1 MLFYYAPLA
10 ASCVSDDSCCAPVVS
25 CQLLASVQRQLIA
38 ICSVWL
44 MVLFPS
50 TYSIRFAVRNVERV
64 PRHPILHRLPS
75 SLIAGS
81 VSVYCYCHA
90 SSFDAA
96 CYPSTKASSPCAS
109 AAACQRHSM
118 PRQLLRVVDMFLP
131 LLRLQFSFA
140 GPPER
145 AGCCFSVRFEHGL
158 GPRAAKEGA
167 IEALKTVD
175 MRRFNSLDFKRLAV
189 ARRRGLPKSNMGKVF
204 HGSESESAC
213 AFALAGWGI
222 WQGCPRKRLESE
234 CLSRRPGHL
243 QCSQRV
249 LSEASVQRAGTMP
262 AACTNHRRALCEPCA
277 LLQIFLSL
285 YRLLLIIV
293 FAFPST
299 TAIARGQ
306 RPIFRSSV
314 FAIMA
319 IAQSESF
326 CDVPFYCF

>member
-1 MLFYYAPLA
+1 
-10 ASCVSDDSCCAPVVS
+10 
-25 CQLLASVQRQLIA
+25 
-38 ICSVWL
+38 

-204 HGSESESAC
+204 ARFRERERLRAC
-213 AFALAGWGI
+213 ARGVGPLARLASQALGKRMPIQEARPSSAQSVRPERSVGAARRNHAGGLCAPSPRALRTMCSSSNLPFALSASAHHCLRISQYHRHCSWSTAYISFVGLCYHGNRSIGI
-222 WQGCPRKRLESE
+222 IL
-234 CLSRRPGHL
+234 
-243 QCSQRV
+243 
-249 LSEASVQRAGTMP
+249 
-262 AACTNHRRALCEPCA
+262 
-277 LLQIFLSL
+277 
-285 YRLLLIIV
+285 
-293 FAFPST
+293 
-299 TAIARGQ
+299 
-306 RPIFRSSV
+306 
-314 FAIMA
+314 
-319 IAQSESF
+319 
-326 CDVPFYCF
+326 